1 MELMSAEIKDLAAA
15 LSKAQSEIE
24 GAKKDSQNPFYKSRY
39 ADLESVWDSCRT
51 AITKQGLSV
60 AQQCMVVDKENLLVT
75 TLMHSSGQWIRGVQ
89 AISPKDNSPQAIG
102 SAITYA
108 RRYGLAAM
116 LGIYQTDDDAEAAMN
131 RPQSALQNQA
141 QPAQSRPANSYPN
154 RFNNNRS

>member
-1 MELMSAEIKDLAAA
+1 MELMSQNIADLAAA
-15 LSKAQSEIE
+15 LAKAQAEIE
-24 GAKKDSQNPFYKSRY
+24 GAKKDSQNPFFKSKY
-39 ADLESVWDSCRT
+39 ADLESVWDSCRV
-51 AITKQGLSV
+51 AITKNGLSV

-131 RPQSALQNQA
+131 RPALQNQA
-141 QPAQSRPANSYPN
+141 QPAQSRPTNSYPN